1 MEKKPKED
9 QLIMTIMNEASEEIL
24 IAQNRADEISFE
36 NATVFMRSELY
47 EASPDTD
54 EEKLKGY
61 TNTDDF
67 WPIASG
73 TAKVRDNEGIKL
85 VKKH

>member
-1 MEKKPKED
+1 
-9 QLIMTIMNEASEEIL
+9 MTIMNEASEEIL

-47 EASPDTD
+47 EALPDTD
-54 EEKLKGY
+54 EEKLKDY
-61 TNTDDF
+61 TNTEDF

-85 VKKH
+85 VKKTLF